1 MEITKSPKL
10 VAIGAG
16 VASFAAI
23 LGGGALVHAQGA
35 SAASNPAS
43 IVSRI
48 SQTDPSNGTQA
59 TPPSAAD
66 RQAEMDAYLQKLAAN
81 LGIDVTKLTDALKTT
96 AKDQVAADLAAGK
109 LTQAQADAANARIDA
124 GDFRFGPM
132 GGGHGGPGGEGRHG
146 GGMDEAALTS
156 FLGIDQATLRTER
169 QAGKSLA
176 TIASEHGKSRD
187 ELKAFLSDQ
196 EKTEVTTAV
205 TNGAMTQAQ
214 ADAHLQQFTANLDQ
228 MIDGTGGPRGMGGR
242 GPRDGQNTAPGSTTT
257 TPTTQG

>member
-23 LGGGALVHAQGA
+23 LGGGAIVHAQGA
-35 SAASNPAS
+35 SAQGNVSGYVAQTNPG
-43 IVSRI
+43 
-48 SQTDPSNGTQA
+48 QPTQA

-81 LGIDVTKLTDALKTT
+81 LGIDVTKLTDALKQT
-96 AKDQVAADLAAGK
+96 AKDRVAADLAAGK
-109 LTQAQADAANARIDA
+109 ITQAQADAANTRIDS
-124 GDFRFGPM
+124 GDFLFGPM
-132 GGGHGGPGGEGRHG
+132 GGRHGGPGGEGRHG
-146 GGMDEAALTS
+146 GRMDEAALTS

-176 TIASEHGKSRD
+176 TIASDHGKSRD
-187 ELKAFLSDQ
+187 ELKAFLTDQ
-196 EKTEVTTAV
+196 EKTEVAAAV

-214 ADAHLQQFTANLDQ
+214 ADAHLQQFTANLDK
-228 MIDGTGGPRGMGGR
+228 MIDSTGGPHGMGGH
-242 GPRDGQNTAPGSTTT
+242 GPRGGQDGAPSGTTTAPA
-257 TPTTQG
+257 TQG

>member
-23 LGGGALVHAQGA
+23 LGGGAIVHAQGA
-35 SAASNPAS
+35 SAQGN
-43 IVSRI
+43 VSGYFA
-48 SQTDPSNGTQA
+48 QTDPSQPTQA
-59 TPPSAAD
+59 TPPSATD

-81 LGIDVTKLTDALKTT
+81 LGIDVSKLTDALKKT

-109 LTQAQADAANARIDA
+109 ITQAQADAANTRIDA
-124 GDFRFGPM
+124 GDFRFGP

-146 GGMDEAALTS
+146 GGGMDEAALTS
-156 FLGIDQATLRTER
+156 FLGIDAATLRTER
-169 QAGKSLA
+169 QAGNSLA
-176 TIASEHGKSRD
+176 TIASNHGKSRD
-187 ELKAFLSDQ
+187 ELKAFLTDQ
-196 EKTEVTTAV
+196 EKTEVATAV

-228 MIDGTGGPRGMGGR
+228 MIDGTGGPKGMGGH
-242 GPRDGQNTAPGSTTT
+242 GPRGGQGTAPGSTTT
-257 TPTTQG
+257 APATQG